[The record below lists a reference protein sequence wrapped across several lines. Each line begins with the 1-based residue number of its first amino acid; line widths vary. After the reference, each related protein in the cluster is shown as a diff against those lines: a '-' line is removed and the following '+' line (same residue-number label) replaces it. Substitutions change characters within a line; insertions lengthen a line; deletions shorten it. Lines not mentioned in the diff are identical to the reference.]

1 MRPLHQDGATP
12 DSENRN
18 AKTRIV
24 AKIKEHWPIGSLIQV
39 AKIKPSEVDLWLARF
54 RFGAAS
60 RNIHIQVVRDVFDL
74 ALRHSDYSSFACSTS
89 KVRDKPIRKTPTI
102 EQFNQIIG
110 SIRSQQFNG
119 HNADDSADF
128 PEFIG

>member
-1 MRPLHQDGATP
+1 VRPLHQDGATP

-54 RFGAAS
+54 RFGAA
-60 RNIHIQVVRDVFDL
+60 
-74 ALRHSDYSSFACSTS
+74 
-89 KVRDKPIRKTPTI
+89 
-102 EQFNQIIG
+102 
-110 SIRSQQFNG
+110 
-119 HNADDSADF
+119 
-128 PEFIG
+128 